1 MGETRVKRIALQQ
14 ERTMDEAEM
23 RQRLLMLER
32 KVDFLFNELDLEAK
46 FQEFQA
52 AALPPRMDDVIAL
65 LRKGNK
71 IGAIKLYHEKM
82 GVGLREAK
90 DAVELMEKH
99 I

>member
-1 MGETRVKRIALQQ
+1 
-14 ERTMDEAEM
+14 MDEAEM

-46 FQEFQA
+46 FQEFQV

-71 IGAIKLYHEKM
+71 IGAIKLYQEKM

>member
-1 MGETRVKRIALQQ
+1 MGETRVKRIAFQK

-52 AALPPRMDDVIAL
+52 AALSPRMDDVIAL

-71 IGAIKLYHEKM
+71 IGAIKLYQEKM

-90 DAVELMEKH
+90 DAVERMEKH